1 MSEWDGALEN
11 CSRIDVV
18 RNGNLL
24 LAARADNKPNTPVLI
39 RCNVYR
45 RIKHS
50 GNMFWNHFVKLV
62 VTVALLLVDFEDIKI
77 SRFLG
82 NPRGCRTCQAV
93 VERLL
98 VEPIAEKELAL

>member
-1 MSEWDGALEN
+1 
-11 CSRIDVV
+11 
-18 RNGNLL
+18 
-24 LAARADNKPNTPVLI
+24 
-39 RCNVYR
+39 
-45 RIKHS
+45 
-50 GNMFWNHFVKLV
+50 MFWNHFVKLV